1 MVTHEWMVKPMQ
13 QTEWIEKKGLLVWL
27 AEVFSALGTGLYLI
41 AIFVNNWWG
50 ALVGYLIVVFLKLP
64 LHLLYLG
71 KPLRFWRTM
80 PPFSG
85 AWRTSWIARGVVFSV
100 SFSMFG
106 FAQLVTSYF
115 LTHSD
120 MLVGLLRNSGILAGY
135 LHISDMPL
143 EQLHHIVY
151 VADII
156 LKVIA
161 GIFVILTGIY
171 CGFMM
176 SYCKSVPFWNT
187 ELLPIVIFNAGIADG
202 LALMMATGL
211 FTGGVDF
218 HAIEYASR
226 IVLVINVILLGIYLL
241 SASYK
246 SATAE
251 LSVKE
256 LLAGRVALLF
266 WLGIVLFGIAVPLV
280 ISFTTMFTGAATAP
294 LLIAGIICHTAGAF
308 ALKYCILKV
317 GIYKPILPKS
327 LVY

>member
-1 MVTHEWMVKPMQ
+1 MRSHTSRQWMVTHEWMVKPMQ

-41 AIFVNNWWG
+41 AIFVDNWWG
-50 ALVGYLIVVFLKLP
+50 ALIGYLIVILLKLP

-100 SFSMFG
+100 LFSMFG

-115 LTHSD
+115 LLIQSD
-120 MLVGLLRNSGILAGY
+120 ILAG
-135 LHISDMPL
+135 
-143 EQLHHIVY
+143 QLLNIVY

-218 HAIEYASR
+218 HALEYVSR
-226 IVLVINVILLGIYLL
+226 IVLGINAILLGVYLL
-241 SASYK
+241 SASYR
-246 SATAE
+246 STTAE

-256 LLAGRVALLF
+256 LLVGRVALIF
-266 WLGIVLFGIAVPLV
+266 WLGIVLFGIAIPLV
-280 ISFTTMFTGAATAP
+280 ISFTTMFTGTATSP

-327 LVY
+327 IVY

>member
-13 QTEWIEKKGLLVWL
+13 QTEWIEKQGLLIWL
-27 AEVFSALGTGLYLI
+27 SEVFSALGTGLYLI
-41 AIFVNNWWG
+41 AIFVDSWWG
-50 ALVGYLIVVFLKLP
+50 ALIGYLIVMFLKLP

-80 PPFSG
+80 PPFTG
-85 AWRTSWIARGVVFSV
+85 AWRTSWITRGVVFTV
-100 SFSMFG
+100 FFSLFG

-115 LTHSD
+115 LTQSD
-120 MLVGLLRNSGILAGY
+120 MLAG
-135 LHISDMPL
+135 
-143 EQLHHIVY
+143 QLHNIVY
-151 VADII
+151 AADII

-161 GIFVILTGIY
+161 GIFVLLTGIY

-176 SYCKSVPFWNT
+176 SYCKSIPFWNT
-187 ELLPIVIFNAGIADG
+187 GLLPIVILNAGITDG

-218 HAIEYASR
+218 HALEYASR
-226 IVLVINVILLGIYLL
+226 IVLGINALLLGTYLL
-241 SASYK
+241 SASYQ

-256 LLAGRVALLF
+256 LLSGRIALIF

-280 ISFTTMFTGAATAP
+280 ISFATMFTGTATES
-294 LLIAGIICHTAGAF
+294 LLIVGIICHTAGAF

-317 GIYKPILPKS
+317 GIYKPILPRS
-327 LVY
+327 IVY

>member
-1 MVTHEWMVKPMQ
+1 MDWSKNREVKYMHSHTSRQWMVTHEWMVKPMH
-13 QTEWIEKKGLLVWL
+13 QTEWIERRGLLVWL

-41 AIFVNNWWG
+41 AIFVDNWWG
-50 ALVGYLIVVFLKLP
+50 ALIGYLIVVFLKLP

-71 KPLRFWRTM
+71 KPLRFWRTI

-115 LTHSD
+115 LIQSD
-120 MLVGLLRNSGILAGY
+120 ILPGQF
-135 LHISDMPL
+135 HN
-143 EQLHHIVY
+143 IVY
-151 VADII
+151 VADVI

-161 GIFVILTGIY
+161 GIFVLLTGIY

-187 ELLPIVIFNAGIADG
+187 GLLPIVILNAGIADG
-202 LALMMATGL
+202 LALLMATGL

-218 HAIEYASR
+218 HILEHASR
-226 IVLVINVILLGIYLL
+226 LVLGINAILLGTYLL
-241 SASYK
+241 IASYQ
-246 SATAE
+246 SITAE

-256 LLAGRVALLF
+256 LLVGR
-266 WLGIVLFGIAVPLV
+266 G
-280 ISFTTMFTGAATAP
+280 
-294 LLIAGIICHTAGAF
+294 
-308 ALKYCILKV
+308 
-317 GIYKPILPKS
+317 
-327 LVY
+327 

>member
-1 MVTHEWMVKPMQ
+1 MRSHTSRQWMVTHEWMVKPMQ

-41 AIFVNNWWG
+41 AIFVDNWWG
-50 ALVGYLIVVFLKLP
+50 ALIGYLIVIFLKLP

-115 LTHSD
+115 LLIQSD
-120 MLVGLLRNSGILAGY
+120 ILAG
-135 LHISDMPL
+135 
-143 EQLHHIVY
+143 QLHNIVY

-202 LALMMATGL
+202 LALLMATGL

-218 HAIEYASR
+218 HTLEYASR
-226 IVLVINVILLGIYLL
+226 IVLAINAILLGVYLL
-241 SASYK
+241 SASYR
-246 SATAE
+246 STTAE

-256 LLAGRVALLF
+256 LLVGRVALLF

-280 ISFTTMFTGAATAP
+280 ISFTTMFTGAATSP

-327 LVY
+327 IVY